1 MEADNEAVEQT
12 PQEKIADMMFGPE
25 HQGEPEAPQE
35 AAEEPIEEEAQAE
48 GQEEENEPQEAAEEP
63 SEPEFVEIEIDGQ
76 LYEVPKNLEGHLMRD
91 KDYTQKTQEVA
102 ATRKTVEAIQA
113 QVKAEQEKYQFLE
126 SVQEELQQGE
136 NLKAQIAQIQQYKR
150 DNIDALDAKD
160 MFKLDAHREELQTQ
174 LDAIGQSL
182 QTKQG
187 EFQQAQEQSLKELL
201 DKSTEVLRSKIP
213 NWGEESQKQVR
224 DFGLSA
230 GFTEAELNQVYDPRY
245 VEILYKAS
253 QYDLLQQ
260 GKGAAIKKVQAAPAI
275 KPKARNPMPKSVGDK
290 LNLRKKMK
298 AQNVSQDAKGKALGA
313 HIAERF
319 KM

>member
-1 MEADNEAVEQT
+1 MEADNEAVE
-12 PQEKIADMMFGPE
+12 PQSAEDKIADMMFGPE
-25 HQGEPEAPQE
+25 HQGDPET
-35 AAEEPIEEEAQAE
+35 AEEPIEQEAEAE
-48 GQEEENEPQEAAEEP
+48 AQEEENVEQEASEEV
-63 SEPEFVEIEIDGQ
+63 SEPEFVELEIDGQ
-76 LYEVPKNLEGHLMRD
+76 LYEVPKSLEGHLMRD

-102 ATRKTVEAIQA
+102 AERKTVEAIQA

-150 DNIDALDAKD
+150 DNIDSLDAKD

-187 EFQQAQEQSLKELL
+187 EFQQAQEQSLQELL

-213 NWGEESQKQVR
+213 NWGEEAQKQVR

-230 GFTEAELNQVYDPRY
+230 GFTEAELNTVYDPRY

-253 QYDLLQQ
+253 QYDQLQK
-260 GKGAAIKKVQAAPAI
+260 GKGAAIKKVQDAPSI
-275 KPKARNPMPKSVGDK
+275 KPKARNPMPKKVGDK

-298 AQNVSQDAKGKALGA
+298 AQNTDQTAKGKALGSY
-313 HIAERF
+313 IADRF
-319 KM
+319 NM